1 MSEGDFAKPALE
13 KATKLIARYS
23 KIVKI
28 VELMVNGEGG
38 EDDKALKQML
48 SQIGKADDGLKALQ
62 AWIEEITRPPSKK
75 AKKAKA

>member
-28 VELMVNGEGG
+28 VEGMVNDEGG
-38 EDDKALKQML
+38 EGDKALKQML
-48 SQIGKADDGLKALQ
+48 SQIGKADDELKALQ
-62 AWIEEITRPPSKK
+62 AWIEKIARPPSKK